1 MNYFCKHAIKLTER
15 EFKILQMIAL
25 GLNNNEIAS
34 KLFVSVNTVK
44 SAITVIFKKL
54 DVKNR
59 AQAVYIAGVNGL
71 FNEEEQS
78 AFI

>member
-1 MNYFCKHAIKLTER
+1 MNYTSKNALKLTER
-15 EFKILQMIAL
+15 EFKILCMIAY
-25 GLNNNEIAS
+25 GFNNNEIAS

-59 AQAVYIAGVNGL
+59 AQAAYIAGVNGL
-71 FNEEEQS
+71 FNQEEQP
-78 AFI
+78 AVI

>member
-1 MNYFCKHAIKLTER
+1 MNYTSKNALKLTER
-15 EFKILQMIAL
+15 EFKILCMIAY
-25 GLNNNEIAS
+25 GFNNN
-34 KLFVSVNTVK
+34 SVNTVK

-71 FNEEEQS
+71 FNQEEQP
-78 AFI
+78 AVI